1 MEMYQ
6 YEQSTSEDQR
16 ARILKGLATKSDYNM
31 YLSYDHVKPEDM
43 RRQDDSYS
51 SQSEDEGT
59 TPKATNNTVSSD
71 LIGLDFGGAPQYN
84 FGAISQVPQSKP
96 HEFNYEKYFSK
107 EEIRS
112 LYSPTGNEHT
122 DF

>member
-1 MEMYQ
+1 
-6 YEQSTSEDQR
+6 
-16 ARILKGLATKSDYNM
+16 M
-31 YLSYDHVKPEDM
+31 YLNYDHVKPEDM
-43 RRQDDSYS
+43 RRQDDSHS

-59 TPKATNNTVSSD
+59 SPKATNTVNND
-71 LIGLDFGGAPQYN
+71 LLGLDFGGAPQYN
-84 FGAISQVPQSKP
+84 FGAISQGSQSKP